1 MEEVSKSASSRQDI
15 ATLREEL
22 QTLAKQSPQHA
33 QPLEPVTKCALT
45 SDSPQVASTSPEM
58 QQMHEWLSKLQEEVK
73 ALTSDPQRVNEL
85 CPGIVECVV
94 ECVHEARTRRLH
106 FTMSRA
112 H

>member
-33 QPLEPVTKCALT
+33 QPLEEAVTKCAST
-45 SDSPQVASTSPEM
+45 SDAPQVASTSEM
-58 QQMHEWLSKLQEEVK
+58 QQMHEWLSKLQEEVE

-106 FTMSRA
+106 FTMSRV